1 MSTEFIDKD
10 KWQQARKLAD
20 AVYDKPSAYKS
31 GYIVKKYK
39 DLGGRFKTV
48 DNKTKAE
55 NKSKSRSRRRSRS
68 RSRSKSVSYK
78 PKTRG
83 LSRWFAEK
91 WVNQRGV
98 VGYQHKSDV
107 YRPTY
112 RITAN
117 TPVTWSELTK
127 KEIDKARKVKATGQR
142 VKRFRKV

>member
-10 KWQQARKLAD
+10 KWLQARKLAD
-20 AVYDKPSAYKS
+20 TVYDKPSAYKS

-39 DLGGRFKTV
+39 ELNGRFKTV
-48 DNKTKAE
+48 DKPRNKTK
-55 NKSKSRSRRRSRS
+55 SRSRS
-68 RSRSKSVSYK
+68 RSRSRSLNKSGSTSK

-91 WVNQRGV
+91 WVNQRGI

-112 RITAN
+112 RITAK

>member
-1 MSTEFIDKD
+1 MATEFIDKD
-10 KWQQARKLAD
+10 KWMQARKLAD

-39 DLGGRFKTV
+39 DLGGRFKTKREA
-48 DNKTKAE
+48 KTKT
-55 NKSKSRSRRRSRS
+55 KTQSKSRSRS
-68 RSRSKSVSYK
+68 RSRSGSTSK

-112 RITAN
+112 RITN
-117 TPVTWSELTK
+117 KTPVTWSELTK
-127 KEIDKARKVKATGQR
+127 KEIDKARKIKATGQR